1 MNVTSSS
8 KWVGEPDYIIMIII
22 SILIITWGSDLFSDH
37 GQVFL
42 PLRQGLWVR
51 RAPAEGVEHVEEGDG
66 DVDEDDEGVERV

>member
-42 PLRQGLWVR
+42 PLCQGLWVWR
-51 RAPAEGVEHVEEGDG
+51 TPAEGVEHVEEGDG